1 MTKLPETQSWL
12 YDMFMEH
19 GFHLVWRSG
28 TYWADLLLEQTM
40 MQSFKSQGGLIRGSK
55 FEESVRVVWAF
66 IEYAS
71 MSQHTFG

>member
-1 MTKLPETQSWL
+1 MTCLWNMVSIWFGAQERIG
-12 YDMFMEH
+12 H
-19 GFHLVWRSG
+19 
-28 TYWADLLLEQTM
+28 ADLLLEQTM